1 MTENMACGSGR
12 ACCPCNK
19 KGYCR
24 NCCCVK
30 NGHFCMSCLPSKLGN
45 CANLPVKQSPS
56 PVPYLTY
63 SASRARSPSPVPA
76 QPSAVSPNHTSPAS
90 LLSSHN
96 SVVDLPSF
104 KTVSDPNFVWGVLS
118 GNECISVINRCYSK
132 AVHWTPN
139 LFKVLYGKHGR
150 SFVKEMS
157 RLFRSYSK
165 DSVMEGI
172 ALKVVFLLPLL
183 LLQKPHRRSK
193 SKDHVVAIEHRLQL
207 WKDGLFMD
215 LFKEGETIQKKF
227 NSGIRHD
234 KKSDLLNSFTHNMF
248 EGKVRAALRILD
260 ESQSK
265 SGQPLSL
272 SNPLSSDGPHVR

>member
-1 MTENMACGSGR
+1 MASMQETFVGGEFWSTRNIMEEKRYSFEKMTENMACGSGR

-30 NGHFCMSCLPSKLGN
+30 SGHFCMSCLPSKLGN

-56 PVPYLTY
+56 PVPYPTY

-132 AVHWTPN
+132 
-139 LFKVLYGKHGR
+139 Y
-150 SFVKEMS
+150 VKEFV
-157 RLFRSYSK
+157 L
-165 DSVMEGI
+165 
-172 ALKVVFLLPLL
+172 
-183 LLQKPHRRSK
+183 
-193 SKDHVVAIEHRLQL
+193 
-207 WKDGLFMD
+207 
-215 LFKEGETIQKKF
+215 
-227 NSGIRHD
+227 
-234 KKSDLLNSFTHNMF
+234 
-248 EGKVRAALRILD
+248 
-260 ESQSK
+260 
-265 SGQPLSL
+265 
-272 SNPLSSDGPHVR
+272 